1 MNLKNIKKMFMVM
14 CLFAFTVLCTGCG
27 EKIKTDIKIRSS
39 STADYTMSMG
49 IDDEMLQAIATM
61 SEVSEKELIDEMTKE
76 GLQYSTEIS
85 GGITY
90 HVFTMSEKKVK
101 LSKIEDML
109 EEMGYTNVCLKK
121 DYFFASYNPK
131 NIDVTMEAIDAIIE
145 ESGKETG
152 VDASDFHCYQTISIQ
167 LKGTIKNTNGK
178 VSKSNKKCVT
188 WTQKNFKKAKNFYAS
203 TSSTKK
209 TATVKNIKNGKTYK
223 IGKKG
228 KVIKIANAS
237 SAARISLNGRTIKN
251 GRIIRKAGRYRLT
264 IWSKTGKCKTTT
276 FKITK

>member
-1 MNLKNIKKMFMVM
+1 MNLKRIKKMFMVM
-14 CLFAFTVLCTGCG
+14 CLLAFTALCTGCG
-27 EKIKTDIKIRSS
+27 QKIRTDIKIRSS
-39 STADYTMSMG
+39 STADYTLSMG
-49 IDDEMLQAIATM
+49 IDDEMLQAIAAM
-61 SEVSEKELIDEMTKE
+61 GEVSEKELIDEMTKD
-76 GLQYSTEIS
+76 GLKYSTEIS
-85 GGITY
+85 GGTTY
-90 HVFTMSEKKVK
+90 HIFTMSAKKVK
-101 LSKIEDML
+101 LSEIEDML

-131 NIDVTMEAIDAIIE
+131 NIPVAMEDIDELMKEFA
-145 ESGKETG
+145 KETG
-152 VDASDFHCYQTISIQ
+152 LDASDFHYYQTISIQ

-188 WTQKNFKKAKNFYAS
+188 WTQKNFNKARNFYAS

-228 KVIKIANAS
+228 KAIKIANAS
-237 SAARISLNGRTIKN
+237 SAARIRLNGKTIKN
-251 GRIIRKAGRYRLT
+251 GKIIKKAGKYRLT

>member
-1 MNLKNIKKMFMVM
+1 MNLKSIKKMFMVM
-14 CLFAFTVLCTGCG
+14 CLLAFTALCTGCG
-27 EKIKTDIKIRSS
+27 AKVKTDVKIRSS
-39 STADYTMSMG
+39 STADYTISFG
-49 IDDEMLQAIATM
+49 IDDEMLQAISTM

-76 GLQYSTEIS
+76 GIKYSTEIS

-121 DYFFASYNPK
+121 DYFFASYKPQNSPATTED
-131 NIDVTMEAIDAIIE
+131 IDELMKEFA
-145 ESGKETG
+145 KETG
-152 VDASDFHCYQTISIQ
+152 LDASDFHCYQTISIQ

-188 WTQKNFKKAKNFYAS
+188 WTQKNFNKARNFYAS

-228 KVIKIANAS
+228 KTIKIANAS
-237 SAARISLNGRTIKN
+237 SAARIRLNGKTIKN
-251 GRIIRKAGRYRLT
+251 GKIIKKAGKYRLT